1 MVSSLMA
8 CRIRLTWP
16 TLVTPRSLRSR
27 LVNVNSSRPRTSW
40 PWNASVYSDSC
51 KESNQAHTSA
61 TPQLA
66 TSRPAPLAFSLR
78 SFQKIP
84 RPPRPPF
91 RSWNKVYCIFLF
103 IISVKVLDNFSLFIF
118 YTKYISNLKKM
129 NFIKLKKAY
138 LFVFYE
144 KTGQTTN

>member
-27 LVNVNSSRPRTSW
+27 LVNVNSSLPRMSC

-91 RSWNKVYCIFLF
+91 RSWNKVHCIVCLILQYKFSIICLCFYF
-103 IISVKVLDNFSLFIF
+103 IPSTFNIWKKWIS
-118 YTKYISNLKKM
+118 YTAKPR
-129 NFIKLKKAY
+129 
-138 LFVFYE
+138 
-144 KTGQTTN
+144 